1 MNNQQAFSFDILKY
15 RLVAAGISLSILL
28 AAGVMYMSGKRFT
41 YSVDFTGGTQV
52 QMQFATPMTSDT
64 LRSILSNAGWPR
76 ISTRSFGEKDLLI
89 RVSEVE
95 TDAKGLGERIRQ
107 AIIAADPES
116 SPVIMQSES
125 VGKGIGAS
133 LRYNSLKA
141 IFFGLLAMLMYILVR
156 FWSLGFA
163 FGSVVALAHDALI
176 MLALFLLF
184 DREIST
190 NVIAAILAVLGYSIN
205 DTIVIFSQI
214 RTNMHKM
221 SSVSLYDIVNRSIN
235 QTLRRT
241 MLTSIST
248 GLPVASMLIVGG
260 EALRDISLALMIGIV
275 FGTFSSIF
283 IASPIMMLF
292 TSKKQ

>member
-1 MNNQQAFSFDILKY
+1 MSNQQAFNFDVLKY

-28 AAGVMYMSGKRFT
+28 AAGGMYLPGKRFT

-52 QMQFATPMTSDT
+52 QMQFAKPMTSDA

-76 ISTRSFGEKDLLI
+76 VSTRDFGEKDLLI

-95 TDAKGLGERIRQ
+95 TDSKGLGERMRQ
-107 AIIAADPES
+107 AIIAADSES
-116 SPVIMQSES
+116 NPVIMQSES
-125 VGKGIGAS
+125 VGKGVGAS
-133 LRYNSLKA
+133 LRYNSMRA
-141 IFFGLLAMLMYILVR
+141 ILFGLLAMLIYILIR

-163 FGSVVALAHDALI
+163 VGSVIALMHDALI

-184 DREIST
+184 GREIST

-214 RTNMHKM
+214 RTNINKM
-221 SSVSLYDIVNRSIN
+221 SGSSLYDVVNKSIN

-241 MLTSIST
+241 MLTSVST
-248 GLPVASMLIVGG
+248 GLPVASMLVFGG

-292 TSKKQ
+292 TKKK